1 MKIISRRRII
11 ETVGAVIGAGPM
23 LAAARHA
30 GAQNVGAFQ
39 IGVMPN
45 VSARIILTNYR
56 PMREYLAEK
65 LGRTVEIATA
75 TDLREFQRR
84 TLEGAYDLVFTAANL
99 ALVAEEDGKLAVL
112 GGFEPPIPALF
123 VTRKDTPAPS
133 PEALRGKALALA
145 NPQSLVAMSAKA
157 NLAAAGLRADVDY
170 RTIWARNEDSLAQ
183 LLSGGEAPIAA
194 MSMGEFRVLRDQ
206 IRQTL
211 EFREFARVPNFIAL
225 AGKPMAPEALGQL
238 RAMLGGFA
246 ETDLGREFQT
256 LTGVQRIRGVP
267 DADRAAIAPVLAET
281 RAALR

>member
-1 MKIISRRRII
+1 MTTQSRRELLRIFGALAA
-11 ETVGAVIGAGPM
+11 VGGACAGAGN
-23 LAAARHA
+23 AR
-30 GAQNVGAFQ
+30 AQNAAVFQ

-99 ALVAEEDGKLAVL
+99 ALVAEEDGKLDVL
-112 GGFEPPIPALF
+112 GGFEPAIPALF
-123 VTRKDTPAPS
+123 VTRKDAPVAS
-133 PEALRGKALALA
+133 LEALRGKALALA
-145 NPQSLVAMSAKA
+145 NPQSLVALSAKA
-157 NLAAAGLRADVDY
+157 TLANAGLRADIDY
-170 RTIWARNEDSLAQ
+170 RATWARNEDSLAQ
-183 LLSGGEAPIAA
+183 LLSGGDTPMAA
-194 MSMGEFRVLRDQ
+194 MSMGEFRILRDE
-206 IRQTL
+206 IRQSL

-225 AGKPMAPEALGQL
+225 AGKPMAPAALAQL
-238 RAMLGGFA
+238 RAALGAFA
-246 ETDLGREFQT
+246 ETDLGREFQS
-256 LTGVQRIRGVP
+256 LTGVQRIRAVP

>member
-1 MKIISRRRII
+1 MKTHSRR
-11 ETVGAVIGAGPM
+11 EM
-23 LAAARHA
+23 L
-30 GAQNVGAFQ
+30 QIVGAFAAASGAFAGDKGARAQ
-39 IGVMPN
+39 GAAAFQVGVMPN

-56 PMREYLAEK
+56 PMREYLADK
-65 LGRTVEIATA
+65 LGRPVEIATA

-99 ALVAEEDGKLAVL
+99 ALVAEEDGKLDVL

-123 VTRKDTPAPS
+123 VTRKEAPAATL
-133 PEALRGKALALA
+133 ETLRGKGLALA

-157 NLAAAGLRADVDY
+157 TLAGAGLRADVDY
-170 RTIWARNEDSLAQ
+170 RPIWARNEDSLAQ
-183 LLSGGEAPIAA
+183 LLSAGDTPMAA
-194 MSMGEFRVLRDQ
+194 MSMGEFRILRDD

-225 AGKPMAPEALGQL
+225 AGKKMAPEALAQL
-238 RAMLGGFA
+238 RAVLGAFG
-246 ETDLGREFQT
+246 ETDLGREFQG
-256 LTGVQRIRGVP
+256 LTGVQRIRAVP

>member
-1 MKIISRRRII
+1 MKMRSRREMLQI
-11 ETVGAVIGAGPM
+11 VGA
-23 LAAARHA
+23 LAAACSVLADAKNARA
-30 GAQNVGAFQ
+30 QGAAAFQ

-65 LGRTVEIATA
+65 LGLTVEIATA

-99 ALVAEEDGKLAVL
+99 ALVAEEDGKLEVL

-123 VTRKDTPAPS
+123 ITRKDAPVPS
-133 PEALRGKALALA
+133 LEALRGKALALA

-157 NLAAAGLRADVDY
+157 TLAGAGLRADADY
-170 RTIWARNEDSLAQ
+170 RPTWARNEDSLAQ
-183 LLSGGEAPIAA
+183 LLSGGDTPMAA
-194 MSMGEFRVLRDQ
+194 MSMGEFRILREE

-211 EFREFARVPNFIAL
+211 EFREFARVPNFIVL
-225 AGKPMAPEALGQL
+225 AGKPMAPAALAQL
-238 RAMLGGFA
+238 RELLGAFA
-246 ETDLGREFQT
+246 ETALGREFQS
-256 LTGVQRIRGVP
+256 LTGVQRIRAVP